1 MALLPVTA
9 LDQLYTAI
17 YSRAMPRWLFP
28 RALMLI
34 ALLGLAACGAADDD
48 RGPLVLAPSSMQ
60 EAIEEAANAW
70 AAQGHPRPVV
80 SFAGTPSLARQVLQ
94 GAPADLFISAD
105 EAWMDELER
114 AGRIEAGS
122 RAELVGN
129 RLVLVAPAER
139 AQPLALE
146 PQAFASAL
154 GDGPLA
160 LADPAGV
167 PAGRYGKAALESLGL
182 WRAAEGRISA
192 SENVRAALALVERG
206 EAPLGLVYASDADA
220 EPRVTVVAELPERA
234 HPPIRYP
241 IALVAGAAHADAE
254 PFRAFL
260 LSSEGQAIVRRHGF
274 TAP

>member
-1 MALLPVTA
+1 MRGLLLRLVFGFALLA
-9 LDQLYTAI
+9 AAGCA
-17 YSRAMPRWLFP
+17 RERP
-28 RALMLI
+28 RA
-34 ALLGLAACGAADDD
+34 
-48 RGPLVLAPSSMQ
+48 PLVLAAASLQ
-60 EAIEEAANAW
+60 EVMHDAADAW

-105 EAWMDELER
+105 ETWMDELER
-114 AGRIEAGS
+114 AGRIDAVS
-122 RAELVGN
+122 RTAVAGN
-129 RLVLVAPAER
+129 RLVLISPQAE
-139 AQPLALE
+139 AEPLPLE

-160 LADPAGV
+160 LADPASV

-182 WRAAEGRISA
+182 WPAAEGNISA
-192 SENVRAALALVERG
+192 SENVRAALALVQRG
-206 EAPLGLVYASDADA
+206 EARLGLVYVSDAVA
-220 EPRVTVVAELPERA
+220 APSVAVVAELPKVS

-241 IALVAGAAHADAE
+241 VALLADAKHADAA

-260 LSSEGQAIVRRHGF
+260 LSPEGQAIVRRHGF